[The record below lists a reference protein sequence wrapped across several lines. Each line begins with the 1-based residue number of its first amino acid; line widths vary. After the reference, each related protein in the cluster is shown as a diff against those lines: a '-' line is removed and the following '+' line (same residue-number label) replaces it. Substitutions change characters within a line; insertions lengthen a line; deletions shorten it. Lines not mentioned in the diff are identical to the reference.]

1 MAREMKAAGQS
12 LPSWAGTKFDPNAGS
27 WQSHKVFISD
37 LYDSLKDR
45 LPAGTTLDDF
55 KATLVRDHRD
65 ALHRND
71 LPQASYKRGASTAS
85 ATANHLGMPDSY
97 HVVDVTQLK
106 G

>member
-1 MAREMKAAGQS
+1 MKTAGRS
-12 LPSWAGTKFDPNAGS
+12 LPSWAGTKFDPTAGS

-37 LYDSLKDR
+37 LHDALKDQM
-45 LPAGTTLDDF
+45 PGVSLDDF
-55 KATLVRDHRD
+55 KQTLVQNHRD

-71 LPQASYKRGASTAS
+71 LPQAAYKRGASTAS

-106 G
+106 